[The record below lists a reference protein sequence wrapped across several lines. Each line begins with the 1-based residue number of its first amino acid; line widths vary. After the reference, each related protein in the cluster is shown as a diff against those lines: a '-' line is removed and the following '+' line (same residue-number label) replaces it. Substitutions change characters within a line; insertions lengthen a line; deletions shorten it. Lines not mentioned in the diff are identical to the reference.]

1 MVTGHQM
8 IEETESEIEGDDKEW
23 RECESKSVNQSYI
36 EMFRSSGT
44 AIQMSADEITRL
56 EVATDARS
64 GSGVGL
70 SLQVTA
76 CPVKRSLR
84 GQSLAGTSSLICFA
98 LLGTAR
104 INYVLISTLS
114 YFRIQLLCESAMY
127 SSRLWVLGSPS
138 C

>member
-8 IEETESEIEGDDKEW
+8 IEETESEIEGGDKEW

-127 SSRLWVLGSPS
+127 SSRLWVLGSP
-138 C
+138 

>member
-8 IEETESEIEGDDKEW
+8 IEETESETEGDDKEW

-64 GSGVGL
+64 ESGVGL

-84 GQSLAGTSSLICFA
+84 GQSLAIIVTPN
-98 LLGTAR
+98 LLCAATAQ
-104 INYVLISTLS
+104 VKLLLISTLS
-114 YFRIQLLCESAMY
+114 YFRIQLLCGSATY
-127 SSRLWVLGSPS
+127 NSRLWALGSP
-138 C
+138 